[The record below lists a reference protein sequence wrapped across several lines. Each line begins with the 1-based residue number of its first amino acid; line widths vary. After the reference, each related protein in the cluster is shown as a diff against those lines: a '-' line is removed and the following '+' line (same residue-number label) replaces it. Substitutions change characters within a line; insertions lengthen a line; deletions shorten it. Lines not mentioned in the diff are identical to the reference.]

1 MTPDS
6 ELLQLLDTLYCSK
19 NPTRRWLH
27 CTRRDWIVAT
37 LGRYAKQGRRKALE
51 VGFGLGVYLPALTE
65 MYDEVV
71 AIDVDEDLLERGRSL
86 AAKYPNLH
94 LAGDDITHSALSDN
108 SFDIILCTEVVEHIA
123 DSAKAIAEM
132 HRILRPHGV
141 LVLSTPQRR
150 SPLEVLAKI
159 AFKPGIVNLV
169 RMLYGE
175 PVYETGHINLMSENQ
190 VGAQLRMAGFT
201 IRERHKSGAYL
212 PLIAEFLGERG
223 LRIEQWLEPRMR
235 GGIFDGL
242 LWTQYYVAEK

>member
-1 MTPDS
+1 M

-27 CTRRDWIVAT
+27 CTRRDWIIAT
-37 LGRYAKQGRRKALE
+37 LRRHANSSRRKALE
-51 VGFGLGVYLPALTE
+51 VGFGRGVYLPALTE

-71 AIDVDEDLLERGRSL
+71 AIDLDEDLLKHGRSL

-94 LAGDDITHSALSDN
+94 LASDDITHSALPDN
-108 SFDIILCTEVVEHIA
+108 TFDIVLCTEVVEHIA

-141 LVLSTPQRR
+141 LVLSTPQPR
-150 SPLEVLAKI
+150 SPVELLAKI

-169 RMLYGE
+169 RLIYKE
-175 PVYETGHINLMSENQ
+175 PVYETGHINLMSERQ
-190 VGAQLRMAGFT
+190 VTGQLRAAGFT
-201 IRERHKSGAYL
+201 IRERHKSGVYL
-212 PLIAEFLGERG
+212 PMIAELLGKTG
-223 LRIEQWLEPRMR
+223 LWIEQRLEPRMR

-242 LWTQYYVAEK
+242 LWTQYYIAEK